1 MLIWP
6 KKVEHYKICFH
17 FLFSYIKKCHKAP
30 NLLGDVDIKK
40 IVSKKVSFGEKARST
55 LFVTCMI
62 ITKLSHCI

>member
-1 MLIWP
+1 M
-6 KKVEHYKICFH
+6 EHYKICFH

-55 LFVTCMI
+55 LLVTCMI